1 MTFAIFGNSYQQ
13 HKAVSTGHLL
23 QLLRR
28 QDADVMIDREYSMF
42 LQSIGINEAKDYP
55 VFCAGDFH
63 ADFAFSM
70 GGDGT
75 MLRTAAR
82 VGSKEIPIVGVNM
95 GRLGFLADIRPDEL
109 AEAVNALYVGQYV
122 KERRA
127 IISVEA
133 DGQPLSPYPTAIND
147 VAVLKRDSASMIT
160 IHTQADG
167 EHLIS
172 YQADG
177 VIVSTSTG
185 STAYSLSNGGPI
197 IVPGSGVLCIT
208 AVAPHSLNMRPIV
221 LPEMRELTFDVESRS
236 HGFLVAIDGRA
247 EKLHVGTRIT
257 LRRADFSCYVV
268 KRQGSSYFT
277 TLKEKMMWG
286 ADTRS
291 EKKQW

>member
-13 HKAVSTGHLL
+13 HKAVSTG
-23 QLLRR
+23 QLLRLL
-28 QDADVMIDREYSMF
+28 QQHGAGIMIDRDYSLF
-42 LQSIGINEAKDYP
+42 LQSIGISEASRYP
-55 VFCAGDFH
+55 VFVGNDFQ

-82 VGSKEIPIVGVNM
+82 VGRKETPIVGVNM
-95 GRLGFLADIRPDEL
+95 GRLGFLADVRPDEL
-109 AEAVNALYVGQYV
+109 AEAVTTLYSGQYV

-133 DGQPLSPYPTAIND
+133 DGQPLSAYPTAIND

-160 IHTQADG
+160 IHTRADG
-167 EHLIS
+167 EHLVS

-221 LPEMRELTFDVESRS
+221 MPETRTLTLDVESRS

-247 EKLHVGTRIT
+247 EKLQVGTSIT
-257 LRRADFSCYVV
+257 LRRANFSCYVV
-268 KRQGSSYFT
+268 KRPGSSYFA

-286 ADTRS
+286 ADNRS
-291 EKKQW
+291 ARQQ